1 MTQKQ
6 KKILKR
12 NLIGYSF
19 ILPNFIGY
27 FLFIFLPVIF
37 TFVLCVMKWDGS
49 SAPMEFVGLQNFV
62 KLFHDSSFI
71 ISFKNTIYY
80 AVFTVPLTMVA
91 ALLIAILLNSKIK
104 GIVIYRTAF
113 FFPYVASLVAVGA
126 VWNMLFQPEFG
137 PINEFLKWI
146 GIVNPPKWCAS
157 TDWAMSVIIIV
168 SVWKY
173 MGYYMVVYLAALQG
187 ISGDLY
193 EAASIDGATGFKK
206 FRYITLPMLK
216 PTTFFVII
224 MMTIQCFKVFDLIYV
239 MTGGGPWTCNQC
251 ACKPYLQCSLC

>member
-146 GIVNPPKWCAS
+146 GIANPPKWCAS

-224 MMTIQCFKVFDLIYV
+224 MMTIQCFKVFDL
-239 MTGGGPWTCNQC
+239 
-251 ACKPYLQCSLC
+251 

>member
-37 TFVLCVMKWDGS
+37 TFVLCVMKWDSS

-71 ISFKNTIYY
+71 ISFKNTIYH

-104 GIVIYRTAF
+104 GIDLPYRLL
-113 FFPYVASLVAVGA
+113 FPLCGIFGGCRCGLEYAVPAG
-126 VWNMLFQPEFG
+126 VW
-137 PINEFLKWI
+137 
-146 GIVNPPKWCAS
+146 
-157 TDWAMSVIIIV
+157 TD
-168 SVWKY
+168 
-173 MGYYMVVYLAALQG
+173 Q
-187 ISGDLY
+187 
-193 EAASIDGATGFKK
+193 
-206 FRYITLPMLK
+206 
-216 PTTFFVII
+216 
-224 MMTIQCFKVFDLIYV
+224 
-239 MTGGGPWTCNQC
+239 
-251 ACKPYLQCSLC
+251 

>member
-37 TFVLCVMKWDGS
+37 TFVICVMKWDGS

-104 GIVIYRTAF
+104 GIDLPYRLL
-113 FFPYVASLVAVGA
+113 FPLCGIFGGCRCGLEYAVPAG
-126 VWNMLFQPEFG
+126 VW
-137 PINEFLKWI
+137 
-146 GIVNPPKWCAS
+146 
-157 TDWAMSVIIIV
+157 TD
-168 SVWKY
+168 
-173 MGYYMVVYLAALQG
+173 Q
-187 ISGDLY
+187 
-193 EAASIDGATGFKK
+193 
-206 FRYITLPMLK
+206 
-216 PTTFFVII
+216 
-224 MMTIQCFKVFDLIYV
+224 
-239 MTGGGPWTCNQC
+239 
-251 ACKPYLQCSLC
+251 